1 MIKSPLK
8 SSKYQFIQ
16 IVLAASLLA
25 GCASSPQLPPVA
37 CQPIPISLRVI
48 PQATLP
54 VPKNDTM
61 GALVTAY
68 IDVAE
73 IYHGYRK
80 DAIALDH
87 AITAREACDGGK

>member
-1 MIKSPLK
+1 
-8 SSKYQFIQ
+8 
-16 IVLAASLLA
+16 
-25 GCASSPQLPPVA
+25 
-37 CQPIPISLRVI
+37 
-48 PQATLP
+48 
-54 VPKNDTM
+54 M